1 MNVGVVGNPRYADLR
16 GLLARLAQAAPRHQ
30 MTLYTETD
38 LADLWPRPVAEL
50 WADGTRLDLLLTFGG
65 DGTLLRGA
73 RLLAGRDV
81 PIMGINLGRV
91 GFLTAATAESMDEAL
106 AAVAEGRCTTE
117 RRCVLETRIAGATG
131 AERTGALALNDI
143 VVHKA
148 GVARAISLRVL
159 LGSEEIGRYT
169 ADGVIVSTPTGST
182 AYSLSAGGP
191 LILPGVDALLVTALC
206 PHALAVRPIVVPGDS
221 EVTIELGPP
230 ASDDVFVSYDGQVA
244 ATLAVGDRV
253 TVRRAPSAVRLI
265 RLEEEGFFARLRHK
279 LHWGGTNTGERR

>member
-16 GLLARLAQAAPRHQ
+16 GLLAHLAQAAPRHQ

-38 LADLWPRPVAEL
+38 LADLWPRPVAPL
-50 WADGTRLDLLLTFGG
+50 WADGARLDLLLTFGG

-73 RLLAGRDV
+73 RLLEGREV

-91 GFLTAATAESMDEAL
+91 GFLTAATQDILDDAL
-106 AAVAEGRCTTE
+106 AAVADGRCTVE

-131 AERTGALALNDI
+131 AERTGTLALNDI

-159 LGSEEIGRYT
+159 LGAEEVGHYS

-191 LILPGVDALLVTALC
+191 LILPGVDALLVTPLC

-221 EVTIELGPP
+221 EVTIEVGPP
-230 ASDDVFVSYDGQVA
+230 ASDDVLVSYDGQVE

-253 TVRRAPSAVRLI
+253 VVRRAASAVHLI
-265 RLEEEGFFARLRHK
+265 RLEKEGFFARLRQK
-279 LHWGGTNTGERR
+279 LHWGSANSGGRR